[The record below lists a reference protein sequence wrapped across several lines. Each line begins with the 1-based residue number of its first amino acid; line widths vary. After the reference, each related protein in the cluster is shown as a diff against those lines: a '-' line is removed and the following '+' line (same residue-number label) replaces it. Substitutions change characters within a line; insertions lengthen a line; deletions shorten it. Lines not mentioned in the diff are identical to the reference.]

1 MKKTMSALGEMDAN
15 DGAPSPVQTWFERI
29 GEKVGDFLAEPS
41 AGQIV
46 ICILL
51 VLLAFAA
58 AFAFLVG

>member
-1 MKKTMSALGEMDAN
+1 MKKTMTALGEMDGN
-15 DGAPSPVQTWFERI
+15 DGPPSAVNAWLERI
-29 GEKVGDFLAEPS
+29 GEKIGDFLAEPS

-51 VLLAFAA
+51 VLLVFAA